1 LFQSVLRFAVL
12 PDRWLPTWELASA
25 HQVSIRFKVRGASRR
40 VDRKKIR
47 QGEECV
53 SIRFK
58 VRGASR
64 LHRLLSRKGGAGV
77 SIRFKVRGA
86 SRLGKYALAI
96 WFAEAVSI
104 RFKVRGASRRYQ
116 LFHARARREFQS
128 ALRFAVLPDTS
139 RL

>member
-1 LFQSVLRFAVL
+1 MRF
-12 PDRWLPTWELASA
+12 T
-25 HQVSIRFKVRGASRR
+25 VRGASRR
-40 VDRKKIR
+40 LLLRPQPLCR
-47 QGEECV
+47 GV

-104 RFKVRGASRRYQ
+104 RFKVRGASRLQ
-116 LFHARARREFQS
+116 SREGEAIAATFQS
-128 ALRFAVLPDTS
+128 ALRFAVLPDEKVIETNKTFVS
-139 RL
+139 FNPL